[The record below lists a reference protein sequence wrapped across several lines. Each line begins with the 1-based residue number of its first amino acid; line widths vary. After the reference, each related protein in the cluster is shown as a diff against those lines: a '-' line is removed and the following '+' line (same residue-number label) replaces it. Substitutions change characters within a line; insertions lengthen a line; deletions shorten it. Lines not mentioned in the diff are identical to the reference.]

1 MTYTYFYLQI
11 VSILRT
17 VKAINTASNIT
28 TYSVVVF
35 TSSYEPEGL
44 WELQRLNEQLISILS
59 TENDRVLS
67 CGNDKSKLSQY
78 ARNDEVAH
86 ASKMQFLST

>member
-1 MTYTYFYLQI
+1 MVIPFLI
-11 VSILRT
+11 
-17 VKAINTASNIT
+17 AASDKTCIKIEQQNFFTGTNI
-28 TYSVVVF
+28 Y
-35 TSSYEPEGL
+35 
-44 WELQRLNEQLISILS
+44 EQLISILS